1 MFYVLRNAQGQICSV
16 HVDAVPGAEVLP
28 QDHPQVR
35 AFFNRADTTSDGFAR
50 LDAGL
55 VRVLEDLIDALLE
68 RNILRITDLPPEAQ
82 QKLIDRKTFRSRFQ
96 HSALNLFGNEMPG
109 AEGSHGDTL
118 PPLL

>member
-1 MFYVLRNAQGQICSV
+1 MFYVLRNAQGQISSV

-28 QDHPQVR
+28 QEHPDVR
-35 AFFNRADTTSDGFAR
+35 AFFNRADAASDGFAR

-96 HSALNLFGNEMPG
+96 HSALNLFGNELPSLD
-109 AEGSHGDTL
+109 GSQGDN
-118 PPLL
+118 PPPML